1 MKKALSMIL
10 VLTMVLALA
19 LPAMAVDDIT
29 TTGDTSKSVT
39 ATYKGP
45 SSVIAGKVY
54 SVTIA
59 WEDVN
64 KGGLTFTDKK
74 TAYVWHP
81 ELMQYVAEQV
91 DGKTEAAKWNGNTG
105 VKVTVTNKSNDA
117 ISFTA
122 EASKNYE
129 DLVVACPADSVKV
142 ESAVKGITDA
152 NVAEKVANWT
162 DVQPLSGT
170 LEATYTAPVTTTT
183 KSVTLNEAKQLVVG
197 TITVTITHDITHE

>member
-19 LPAMAVDDIT
+19 LPAMAAETDIT
-29 TTGDTSKSVT
+29 PSSGNTQDVT
-39 ATYKGP
+39 ATYTGP

-54 SVTIA
+54 NFTIA
-59 WEDVN
+59 WEDAN

-81 ELMQYVAEQV
+81 EQMKYVAEPV
-91 DGKTEAAKWNGNTG
+91 EGKTEAAKWNGNTG

-122 EASKNYE
+122 KASKKYD
-129 DLVVACPADSVKV
+129 DLVVSCPDTKVKV
-142 ESAVKGITDA
+142 ESAVAGITDE

-162 DVQPLSGT
+162 AVEPLSGT
-170 LEATYTAPVTTTT
+170 LEATYTAPAATTTT
-183 KSVTLNEAKQLVVG
+183 SVTLNESQQLVVG
-197 TITVTITHDITHE
+197 TITVTITHE

>member
-19 LPAMAVDDIT
+19 LPAMAAEDATVPT
-29 TTGDTSKSVT
+29 TSSQDVT
-39 ATYKGP
+39 ATYTGP

-81 ELMQYVAEQV
+81 ELMKYVAETV
-91 DGKTEAAKWNGNTG
+91 EGKTEAAKWTGNTG

-122 EASKNYE
+122 EASKKYD
-129 DLVVACPADSVKV
+129 DLVVSCPTDSVKV
-142 ESAVKGITDA
+142 ESAVAGITNE
-152 NVAEKVANWT
+152 NVAEKATNWT
-162 DVQPLSGT
+162 AVEPLSGT
-170 LEATYTAPVTTTT
+170 LEATYTAPVATTTT
-183 KSVTLNEAKQLVVG
+183 SVTLNEAQQLVVG
-197 TITVTITHDITHE
+197 TITVTITHE

>member
-10 VLTMVLALA
+10 VLTMALA
-19 LPAMAVDDIT
+19 LPAMAAEDATVPT
-29 TTGDTSKSVT
+29 TSSQDVT
-39 ATYKGP
+39 ATYTGP

-81 ELMQYVAEQV
+81 EQMKYVEEDV
-91 DGKTEAAKWNGNTG
+91 TGKTEAAKWSGNTG
-105 VKVTVTNKSNDA
+105 FKVTVTNKSNDA

-122 EASKNYE
+122 EASKKYN
-129 DLVVACPADSVKV
+129 DLVVSCPDTEVKV
-142 ESAVKGITDA
+142 ESAVAGITDE
-152 NVAEKVANWT
+152 NVAKKVADWT
-162 DVQPLSGT
+162 EVTALYGDLTV
-170 LEATYTAPVTTTT
+170 TYTAPDATTTT
-183 KSVTLNEAKQLVVG
+183 SVTLNEAQQLVVG
-197 TITVTITHDITHE
+197 TITVTITHK

>member
-19 LPAMAVDDIT
+19 LPAMAAETDIT
-29 TTGDTSKSVT
+29 PSSGNTQDVT
-39 ATYKGP
+39 ATYTGP

-54 SVTIA
+54 DFTIA
-59 WEDVN
+59 WEDAD

-81 ELMQYVAEQV
+81 EQMKYVAEPV
-91 DGKTEAAKWNGNTG
+91 EGKTEAAKWNGNTG

-122 EASKNYE
+122 KASKKYD
-129 DLVVACPADSVKV
+129 DLVVSCPDTKVKV
-142 ESAVKGITDA
+142 ESAVAGITDE

-162 DVQPLSGT
+162 AVEPLSGT
-170 LEATYTAPVTTTT
+170 LEATYTAPAATTTT
-183 KSVTLNEAKQLVVG
+183 SVTLNESQQLVVG
-197 TITVTITHDITHE
+197 TITVTITHE

>member
-19 LPAMAVDDIT
+19 LPAMAAETDIT
-29 TTGDTSKSVT
+29 PSSGNTQDVT
-39 ATYKGP
+39 ATYTGP

-54 SVTIA
+54 NFTIA

-81 ELMQYVAEQV
+81 EQMKYVAEPV
-91 DGKTEAAKWNGNTG
+91 EGKTEAAKWTGNTG

-122 EASKNYE
+122 KASKKYD
-129 DLVVACPADSVKV
+129 DLIVSCPDTKVKV
-142 ESAVKGITDA
+142 ESAVADITDA
-152 NVAEKVANWT
+152 NVAERVEKWT
-162 DVQPLSGT
+162 EVTALYGDLSV
-170 LEATYTAPVTTTT
+170 TYTAPDATTTT
-183 KSVTLNEAKQLVVG
+183 SVTLNEARQLVVG
-197 TITVTITHDITHE
+197 TITVTITHE

>member
-19 LPAMAVDDIT
+19 LPAMAAVEDATVPT
-29 TTGDTSKSVT
+29 TSSQDVT
-39 ATYKGP
+39 ATYTGP

-59 WEDVN
+59 WEDVH

-81 ELMQYVAEQV
+81 EQMKYMEETVE
-91 DGKTEAAKWNGNTG
+91 GKTEAAKWTGNTG

-122 EASKNYE
+122 EASKKYD
-129 DLVVACPADSVKV
+129 DLVVTCPADSVKV

-152 NVAEKVANWT
+152 NVAEKVTNWT
-162 DVQPLSGT
+162 EVQPLSGT
-170 LEATYTAPVTTTT
+170 LEATYTAPAATTTT
-183 KSVTLNEAKQLVVG
+183 SVTLNEAQQLVVG
-197 TITVTITHDITHE
+197 TITVTITH